1 MKTHYFNLSFRTK
14 FKFPF
19 TTGMLRTAA
28 ASMVAKLM
36 VREPKSGGKHNKTDS
51 FDRTDG
57 WSMGLWVP
65 AAKL

>member
-57 WSMGLWVP
+57 
-65 AAKL
+65 